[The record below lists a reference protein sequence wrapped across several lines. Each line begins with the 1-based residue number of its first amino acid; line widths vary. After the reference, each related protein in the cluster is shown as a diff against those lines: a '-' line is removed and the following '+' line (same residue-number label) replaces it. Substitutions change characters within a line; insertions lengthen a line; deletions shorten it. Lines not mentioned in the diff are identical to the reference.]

1 MILVAF
7 KGAVSA
13 LRQFLETENFF
24 KMMKNAFH
32 FTLKAFLSL
41 KTFTFLF
48 FLSVQVEK
56 WLY

>member
-32 FTLKAFLSL
+32 FTLKAFLFL
-41 KTFTFLF
+41 KTFTFL
-48 FLSVQVEK
+48 S
-56 WLY
+56 